1 MRGARN
7 CRDPPP
13 PADSA
18 PAGPGLLPA
27 AGRSSMGSAGASG
40 PRRRE
45 GSDPRRGLGP
55 DRQRGGAAE
64 LGTEGALGTD
74 RQGGGAGLGTE
85 GALAP
90 RQIKGRAKIHLPAG
104 EEAGRNATFSGSSP
118 ESYLRSP
125 LTRLILPTLYSMVL
139 LVGLPA
145 NALAFWVLATKTKKC
160 TSTLFLLNLAG
171 ADLLFTLLL
180 PFKISY
186 HLLGNNWLLGDYA
199 CRALVTLFYGNMY
212 GSILFLTCISLDRYI
227 SLVHPFRWRGSRHIW
242 QAAGVC
248 VGVWL
253 AVGLGLSPLL
263 RYPHSQHVPELNI
276 TTCHDILEPDTE
288 RELAYYF
295 PALVVLGFAMPFVL
309 ITFSYGW
316 VLWRLLR
323 RGRHYGHVVRL
334 LVLVLLIFAL
344 CFTPSN
350 VLLFCHYLQPQP
362 EWHNRTYTWRGA
374 CPAAKGLHL
383 PCLLSF
389 QLRGVT
395 QHVTAGFTLGAESGS

>member
-1 MRGARN
+1 MM
-7 CRDPPP
+7 
-13 PADSA
+13 S
-18 PAGPGLLPA
+18 LQ
-27 AGRSSMGSAGASG
+27 SG
-40 PRRRE
+40 PC
-45 GSDPRRGLGP
+45 SAALCTSLLLTCIWLGW
-55 DRQRGGAAE
+55 AE
-64 LGTEGALGTD
+64 QCTT
-74 RQGGGAGLGTE
+74 
-85 GALAP
+85 AP
-90 RQIKGRAKIHLPAG
+90 RQIKGRAMIRLPAG
-104 EEAGRNATFSGSSP
+104 EEAGRNGAFSSSSL

-125 LTRLILPTLYSMVL
+125 LTWLILPTLYSIVL

-212 GSILFLTCISLDRYI
+212 SSILFLTCISLDRYI
-227 SLVHPFRWRGSRHIW
+227 SLVHPFLWRGSWHVW

-263 RYPHSQHVPELNI
+263 RYHHSQHVPELNI

-316 VLWRLLR
+316 VLCRLLR

-334 LVLVLLIFAL
+334 LVLVLLVFAL

-350 VLLFCHYLQPQP
+350 VLLFFHYLQPQP
-362 EWHNRTYTWRGA
+362 EWHNRTYNWYVLALALSAFNNCLDPFIYFYVSQDFRARLRARPCCWRGDNKSSSGRA
-374 CPAAKGLHL
+374 SEKLVL
-383 PCLLSF
+383 PQRSNE
-389 QLRGVT
+389 QS
-395 QHVTAGFTLGAESGS
+395 QP